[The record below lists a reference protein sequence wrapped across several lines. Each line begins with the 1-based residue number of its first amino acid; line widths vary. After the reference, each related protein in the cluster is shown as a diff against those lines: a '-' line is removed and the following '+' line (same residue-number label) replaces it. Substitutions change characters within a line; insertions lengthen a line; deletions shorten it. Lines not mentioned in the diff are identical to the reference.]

1 VGRLRDLR
9 KSRKGAIGIETLIVF
24 IALVLVAAVSA
35 AVLIQTVGYLQ
46 QKATATG
53 RETTKEV
60 ASGLKID
67 RILGY
72 DANPNSGTPA
82 NNISKLAIYVETNT
96 GGQAID
102 LSKTIVTLSALQN
115 TVELKYQLANASIPT
130 SYPFTDLTAGGNVFD
145 FNLGAW
151 KNLTSTSFGIIVLQD
166 QDGSLTKNEKTPT
179 LNTGDKVVLTVDLVK
194 VFGQGLPTNT
204 VVSGEVRPELG
215 APGIIQFT
223 TPSAFTASIT
233 ELQ

>member
-1 VGRLRDLR
+1 MGRLRDLR

-60 ASGLKID
+60 ASGIKID

-72 DANPNSGTPA
+72 DANPNTGTTA

-102 LSKTIVTLSALQN
+102 LSKTIVTLSALNN
-115 TVELKYQLANASIPT
+115 TVELKYQPSNVTLGT
-130 SYPFTDLTAGGNVFD
+130 YPFTDLTAGGQVFNFSLD
-145 FNLGAW
+145 AW
-151 KNLTSTSFGIIVLQD
+151 NYLTGTSFGIIVLQD
-166 QDGSLTKNEKTPT
+166 QDGSLVKNKKTPT

-194 VFGQGLPTNT
+194 VFNQGLPTNT

>member
-1 VGRLRDLR
+1 MGWLKAMRR
-9 KSRKGAIGIETLIVF
+9 SRKGAIGIETLIVF

-72 DANPNSGTPA
+72 DPDAPGGNVTR
-82 NNISKLAIYVETNT
+82 LAIFLETNT
-96 GGQAID
+96 GGQAVD
-102 LSKTIVTLSALQN
+102 LSKTIVTLNVGNKTATLHYNS
-115 TVELKYQLANASIPT
+115 NAVS
-130 SYPFTDLTAGGNVFD
+130 DLTEGSSNI
-145 FNLGAW
+145 FNSTLGAW
-151 KNLTSTSFGIIVLQD
+151 ANLTSSSYGLIVLLD
-166 QDGSLTKNEKTPT
+166 SDGSLIKNKATPT
-179 LNTGDKVVLTVDLVK
+179 LNSGDKVVLTIDVSK
-194 VFGQGLPTNT
+194 VFYNSTAGAGFPTNT

-223 TPSAFTASIT
+223 TPPAYTVSIM

>member
-1 VGRLRDLR
+1 MKRGM
-9 KSRKGAIGIETLIVF
+9 KGKKGAIGIETLIVF

-60 ASGLKID
+60 ASGLKVD

-72 DANPNSGTPA
+72 DPSAPGGTVD
-82 NNISKLAIYVETNT
+82 KLAIYLETNT
-96 GGQAID
+96 GGQAVD
-102 LSKTIVTLSALQN
+102 LSKTIVTISVGNKTA
-115 TVELKYQLANASIPT
+115 ELRYQPVVVNATTGATIL
-130 SYPFTDLTAGGNVFD
+130 PFTDLTSGGSNIFD
-145 FNLGAW
+145 SSLAAW
-151 KNLTSTSFGIIVLQD
+151 TLNNKTFGIIVLQD
-166 QDGSLTKNEKTPT
+166 SDHSLISNNKTPT
-179 LNTGDKVVLTVDLVK
+179 LNSGDKVVLTIDLTK
-194 VFGQGLPTNT
+194 VFGSGLPTNT

-223 TPSAFTASIT
+223 TPPAYTVSIM

>member
-1 VGRLRDLR
+1 MGWFKGRRG
-9 KSRKGAIGIETLIVF
+9 KKGAIGIETLIVF

-60 ASGLKID
+60 ASGIKID

-72 DANPNSGTPA
+72 DANPNSLVG

-102 LSKTIVTLSALQN
+102 LSKTIVTLSALNN
-115 TVELKYQLANASIPT
+115 TVELKYQSTT
-130 SYPFTDLTAGGNVFD
+130 SGNTTAYPFSDLTKGGKVFD
-145 FNLGAW
+145 FNLSAW

-166 QDGSLTKNEKTPT
+166 QDGSLTKNKETPT
-179 LNTGDKVVLTVDLVK
+179 LNTGDKVVLTVDIVK
-194 VFGQGLPTNT
+194 VFGKGLPTNA

-223 TPSAFTASIT
+223 TPSAFTMSIT

>member
-1 VGRLRDLR
+1 MGWLTAMRR
-9 KSRKGAIGIETLIVF
+9 SRKGAIGIETLIVF

-72 DANPNSGTPA
+72 DPNAPGGT
-82 NNISKLAIYVETNT
+82 IDKLAIFVETNT

-102 LSKTIVTLSALQN
+102 LSKTIVTLSVNNQTATLHYN
-115 TVELKYQLANASIPT
+115 PAAFS
-130 SYPFTDLTAGGNVFD
+130 DLTSGSNNI
-145 FNLGAW
+145 FNTSLNAW
-151 KNLTSTSFGIIVLQD
+151 NYTTADSYGIIVLLD
-166 QDGSLTKNEKTPT
+166 PDGSLTKNTASPT
-179 LNTGDKVVLTVDLVK
+179 LNSGDKVVLTVDVTK
-194 VFGQGLPTNT
+194 VFGSGFSTNT

-223 TPSAFTASIT
+223 TPPAYTVNIM